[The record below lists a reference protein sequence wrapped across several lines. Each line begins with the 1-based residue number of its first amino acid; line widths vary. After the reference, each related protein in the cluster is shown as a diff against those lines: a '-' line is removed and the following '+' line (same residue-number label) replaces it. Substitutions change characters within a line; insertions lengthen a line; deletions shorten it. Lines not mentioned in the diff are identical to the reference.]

1 MIRLNHTSFTSVSAN
16 IINAMAFV
24 LHTGDSKRL
33 INRRGKPWLLV
44 TLVRDQHGYRFAFID
59 NEGWEVGHMILK
71 AAAHLWSEAQSGLF
85 FRLNAEAYELVE
97 HPLITLAR
105 KDAEQAH
112 KDAEQAHKDA
122 IKETGATHKV
132 ISYGGAVVGYGGYQ
146 RDWLGRKRLYLTADA
161 NGKSLEVVAKVT
173 TAAMFMV
180 ARLEVL

>member
-16 IINAMAFV
+16 IVNAMAFV

-59 NEGWEVGHMILK
+59 NDGREVGHMILK
-71 AAAHLWSEAQSGLF
+71 AAAQLWSEAQSGLF

-105 KDAEQAH
+105 KDADQAR
-112 KDAEQAHKDA
+112 KDA

-173 TAAMFMV
+173 TEAMFMV

>member
-1 MIRLNHTSFTSVSAN
+1 MIRLNHTSFTSLSAN
-16 IINAMAFV
+16 IVNAMAFV

-59 NEGWEVGHMILK
+59 NDGREVGHMILK
-71 AAAHLWSEAQSGLF
+71 AAAQLWSEAQSGLF

-97 HPLITLAR
+97 HPIITLAR
-105 KDAEQAH
+105 

-146 RDWLGRKRLYLTADA
+146 RDWLGRKRLYLAADA

-173 TAAMFMV
+173 TEAMFMV

>member
-1 MIRLNHTSFTSVSAN
+1 MISLNHTSFTSLSAN
-16 IINAMAFV
+16 IVNAMAFV

-33 INRRGKPWLLV
+33 INRRGNPWLLV

-59 NEGWEVGHMILK
+59 NDGREVGHMILK
-71 AAAHLWSEAQSGLF
+71 AAAQLWSEAQSGLF

-97 HPLITLAR
+97 HPIVTLAR
-105 KDAEQAH
+105 

-146 RDWLGRKRLYLTADA
+146 RDWLGRKRLYLTTDA
-161 NGKSLEVVAKVT
+161 NGKALEVVAKVT
-173 TAAMFMV
+173 TEAMFMV

>member
-1 MIRLNHTSFTSVSAN
+1 MIRLNHTSFTSLSTN
-16 IINAMAFV
+16 IVNAMAFV

-59 NEGWEVGHMILK
+59 NDGREVGHMILK
-71 AAAHLWSEAQSGLF
+71 AAAQLWSEAQSGLF

-105 KDAEQAH
+105 KDAKQAR
-112 KDAEQAHKDA
+112 KDA

-173 TAAMFMV
+173 TEAMFMV

>member
-1 MIRLNHTSFTSVSAN
+1 MIRLNHTSFTSLSAN
-16 IINAMAFV
+16 IVNAMAFV

-44 TLVRDQHGYRFAFID
+44 TLVRGQQGYRFAFID
-59 NEGWEVGHMILK
+59 NDGREVGHMILK
-71 AAAHLWSEAQSGLF
+71 AAAQLWSEAQSGLF

-97 HPLITLAR
+97 HPIITLAR
-105 KDAEQAH
+105 KDA
-112 KDAEQAHKDA
+112 DQAHKDA

-173 TAAMFMV
+173 TEAMFMV

>member
-1 MIRLNHTSFTSVSAN
+1 MIRLNHTSFTSLSAN
-16 IINAMAFV
+16 IVNAMAFV

-59 NEGWEVGHMILK
+59 NDGREVGHMILK
-71 AAAHLWSEAQSGLF
+71 AAAQLWSEAQSGLF

-105 KDAEQAH
+105 

-161 NGKSLEVVAKVT
+161 NGKALEVVAKVT
-173 TAAMFMV
+173 TEAMFMV